1 MKADFWGISG
11 NPLKMALFGGFQQKS
26 PFFQNRES
34 RLERSYEGLL

>member
-1 MKADFWGISG
+1 MKADFWEISR
-11 NPLKMALFGGFQQKS
+11 NPLKMDLFGGFRQKT